1 MKGVWGQINKMK
13 KTNKIYEKWTDHLIC
28 KIYKCNK
35 EGEPITKDSDEY
47 TAGNL
52 PPLSRIDKLEK
63 RKYKYKK
70 LKDKLEIRIKSL
82 EDRLEELEKEHK
94 AHTHDVPGVQQN
106 ETRSE
111 ENRARIRDLESWRQR
126 LGDGFVPP
134 VEEGDDGPGAGGGKR
149 RKRTRGKLRAKS
161 RAKSRKKRRRKRRK
175 KKTKKRRKK
184 RTRKRSKRKR

>member
-13 KTNKIYEKWTDHLIC
+13 RTNKIYEKWTDHLIC

-111 ENRARIRDLESWRQR
+111 ENRGRIGNLERWRQS

-134 VEEGDDGPGAGGGKR
+134 VDDDDNNVAGGGKR
-149 RKRTRGKLRAKS
+149 RKKTRK
-161 RAKSRKKRRRKRRK
+161 KRRK

-184 RTRKRSKRKR
+184 RRRKKRTKRRK

>member
-1 MKGVWGQINKMK
+1 MSKDMKGVWGQINKMK

-35 EGEPITKDSDEY
+35 EGEPITKGSDAY

-63 RKYKYKK
+63 RMKAEK
-70 LKDKLEIRIKSL
+70 LKDKLEIHIKSL
-82 EDRLEELEKEHK
+82 ENRLEELEKEHK

-111 ENRARIRDLESWRQR
+111 ENRARIRDLEQWRQS
-126 LGDGFVPP
+126 LGDDFNQVMAPNG
-134 VEEGDDGPGAGGGKR
+134 GPGAGGGKR
-149 RKRTRGKLRAKS
+149 RKKTRK
-161 RAKSRKKRRRKRRK
+161 KRRK

-184 RTRKRSKRKR
+184 RRRKKRTKRRI